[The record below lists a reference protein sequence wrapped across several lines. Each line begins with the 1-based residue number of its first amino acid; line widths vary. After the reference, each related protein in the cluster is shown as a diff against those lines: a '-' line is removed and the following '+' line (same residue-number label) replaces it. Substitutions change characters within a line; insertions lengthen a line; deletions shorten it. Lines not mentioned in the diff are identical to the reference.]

1 MGLSPFR
8 AVLGGAPPALGG
20 AGGARI
26 PSQDGCTVKLE
37 PSGKLT
43 CMTGVTEQGQETDTM
58 IAQVVASAVGVAMEN
73 VRVLT
78 GDTIKAAATPAS

>member
-1 MGLSPFR
+1 M
-8 AVLGGAPPALGG
+8 
-20 AGGARI
+20 GGARI
-26 PSQDGCTVKLE
+26 SSQGGCTVKLE

-43 CMTGVTEQGQETDTM
+43 CMTCVTEQGQETDTM

>member
-1 MGLSPFR
+1 M
-8 AVLGGAPPALGG
+8 
-20 AGGARI
+20 GGARI
-26 PSQDGCTVKLE
+26 SSQDGCTVKLE